1 LINGTGNKHPAQR
14 FSFLNK
20 DDLSFP
26 SNLPKVNFRRKD
38 YDMNTASTNA
48 PVNEIREPIALGSF
62 SLINAV
68 AMLFISVGLCFFG
81 MQPQW
86 HVSWKVVM
94 SMIAFLSVVLGTI
107 FAINTASAY
116 TKAIGDPDRGSKLL
130 GYGVLFS
137 VISTIVCGVCTGIL
151 FYRFVV
157 DKTV

>member
-1 LINGTGNKHPAQR
+1 
-14 FSFLNK
+14 
-20 DDLSFP
+20 
-26 SNLPKVNFRRKD
+26 
-38 YDMNTASTNA
+38 MNTASTNA
-48 PVNEIREPIALGSF
+48 PVNELREPIALGSF
-62 SLINAV
+62 SLINAI
-68 AMLFISVGLCFFG
+68 AMLFISLGLCFFG

-116 TKAIGDPDRGSKLL
+116 SKAVGDPDRGSKLL

-137 VISTIVCGVCTGIL
+137 VISTIVCGVCTAIL

>member
-1 LINGTGNKHPAQR
+1 MSDST
-14 FSFLNK
+14 
-20 DDLSFP
+20 
-26 SNLPKVNFRRKD
+26 SNI
-38 YDMNTASTNA
+38 
-48 PVNEIREPIALGSF
+48 PVNTVREPLALGSF
-62 SLINAV
+62 ALINAI
-68 AMLFISVGLCFFG
+68 AMMFISAGLCFFG
-81 MQPQW
+81 MQPHW

-116 TKAIGDPDRGSKLL
+116 SRALGDPSQGSKIL

-137 VISTIVCGVCTGIL
+137 VISTIVCAVCTGVL

>member
-1 LINGTGNKHPAQR
+1 
-14 FSFLNK
+14 
-20 DDLSFP
+20 
-26 SNLPKVNFRRKD
+26 
-38 YDMNTASTNA
+38 MNSASTNSH
-48 PVNEIREPIALGSF
+48 VNEIREPIALGSF
-62 SLINAV
+62 SLINAF

-116 TKAIGDPDRGSKLL
+116 TKAVGDPDRGSKLL
-130 GYGVLFS
+130 GYGVLLS

-151 FYRFVV
+151 FYRFVA

>member
-1 LINGTGNKHPAQR
+1 MSDSTTNI
-14 FSFLNK
+14 S
-20 DDLSFP
+20 
-26 SNLPKVNFRRKD
+26 VN
-38 YDMNTASTNA
+38 T
-48 PVNEIREPIALGSF
+48 VREPLALGSF
-62 SLINAV
+62 ALINAI
-68 AMLFISVGLCFFG
+68 AMLFISAGLCFFG

-116 TKAIGDPDRGSKLL
+116 SRALGDPTKGSKIL